1 MNYLLSHSDYVTV
14 QTQDPDGN
22 QFTVRHDG
30 THDVTLSQQ
39 YQEKMKNTDSLHVYS
54 KVSHWGQVYP
64 LLRSPIN
71 KLKFS

>member
-1 MNYLLSHSDYVTV
+1 MSYLLSHSDYVTV

-39 YQEKMKNTDSLHVYS
+39 YQEKVKNTDSVHAYS
-54 KVSHWGQVYP
+54 KV
-64 LLRSPIN
+64 R
-71 KLKFS
+71 